1 MADTVIPKTPVFCDL
16 SSGYFVAGRN
26 SLQRTPVPLG
36 QFFSQ
41 NKLNLEIYPLVQNPV
56 ALLNGDP
63 FHQVDVS
70 GLSVVFSILDS
81 TGATV
86 LASQST
92 FTADVTRQTLT
103 GILDCNTA
111 NMVSAVT
118 AGDAQVIIEVRFTD
132 SSTVSKNVRASGSS
146 TIVRK
151 QFNTSGSPTP
161 SGADVYLTDKQ
172 TLALFIPRV
181 GAAGDSF
188 SLRSPDGTKTMLLY
202 LDNDGTFKT
211 TPVS

>member
-1 MADTVIPKTPVFCDL
+1 MADTVIPKTSVFCDL
-16 SSGYFVAGRN
+16 SSGYFVTGRT
-26 SLQRTPVPLG
+26 SLVRTLVPLG

-41 NKLNLEIYPLVQNPV
+41 NKLNLEIYPLVQNPS
-56 ALLNGDP
+56 AIPTGDP

-92 FTADVTRQTLT
+92 FTADVTRGTLT

-111 NMVSAVT
+111 NMVMAVT

-151 QFNTSGSPTP
+151 QFNVSGSPTP
-161 SGADVYLTDKQ
+161 VGADVYLTDKQ
-172 TLALFIPRV
+172 TLALFVPRT
-181 GAAGDSF
+181 GSEGDNF
-188 SLRSPDGTKTMLLY
+188 SMLSGGQRY
-202 LDNDGTFKT
+202 LVYIDATDLTLKAS
-211 TPVS
+211 PVS